1 MYCMTPEVNAPSAN
15 ARLTKFRGFCLF
27 TSDVLVFF
35 FIVDREISVFCTNL
49 WSIHYIYTK
58 KATKVGAN
66 HSVWRWLSVKWNRRL
81 LMCLLRSRNSQEWR
95 SERREAPLPRSKA
108 SMTSHPRRWHL
119 KNQSTQTSA
128 CRLSVGVWRHEP
140 QMTSMAMSRSDVK
153 TSRSTTTAQTIVTW
167 TEVMLKQ
174 SCSRDRHLLQ
184 DMKS

>member
-1 MYCMTPEVNAPSAN
+1 MPRVQMLDLRNLGVSVFLRQMY
-15 ARLTKFRGFCLF
+15 LY
-27 TSDVLVFF
+27 F
-35 FIVDREISVFCTNL
+35 FIVDRKISVFCTNL

-66 HSVWRWLSVKWNRRL
+66 HSVFDAGICEKWNRRL
-81 LMCLLRSRNSQEWR
+81 VMCLLRSRNSQEWR

-108 SMTSHPRRWHL
+108 SMTSRPRRWHL

-128 CRLSVGVWRHEP
+128 CRLSVGVWRHKP
-140 QMTSMAMSRSDVK
+140 QMTSMAMSRSDVT